1 MKRIFLVED
10 DSIYAEFL
18 KKSLEKDKLFLVQ
31 VFYTAEDCLTALDHE
46 INPNF
51 IIIDYFLP
59 GMSGIEF
66 YKKLRQQK
74 VKTVTVMLS
83 ANTDGGLVVDLVKQ
97 GIRNYVVKDE
107 NVLESLTSVLEE
119 NQDKFIE
126 IYSS

>member
-1 MKRIFLVED
+1 
-10 DSIYAEFL
+10 
-18 KKSLEKDKLFLVQ
+18 
-31 VFYTAEDCLTALDHE
+31 
-46 INPNF
+46 
-51 IIIDYFLP
+51 
-59 GMSGIEF
+59 MSGIEF

-74 VKTVTVMLS
+74 VKTVAVMLS

-97 GIRNYVVKDE
+97 GIRNYIVKDE